1 MSIGREV
8 VVLQYPKVVQAW
20 DIPCRFL
27 RILSV
32 TDETGHKGQPQFSQY
47 ITIHQK
53 RSDHEHHHRM
63 NQEWSGSNSC
73 FHFTLKSQD
82 DIDAMVRDKTT
93 TFASR
98 LEYIYICIT
107 RTCPN
112 VVFSKQSHRLRN
124 LGTETTSC
132 VYDRRDVSAP

>member
-20 DIPCRFL
+20 DIPCRFP

-73 FHFTLKSQD
+73 FHFTLRSQD

-98 LEYIYICIT
+98 LEYIYMHYSYMPKCRVLET
-107 RTCPN
+107 KPPAEKSRY
-112 VVFSKQSHRLRN
+112 RN
-124 LGTETTSC
+124 YILC
-132 VYDRRDVSAP
+132 V